1 MYPPRKE
8 SDSARQ
14 ESDRAQG
21 VWSVSILWMAT
32 GLFTI
37 LTHHGFLAGSGQI
50 GIGMVWAANEILKK
64 KAAPRSWRIV
74 FKISAALVL
83 LAIFFMDWWLRE

>member
-1 MYPPRKE
+1 MYPPRPE
-8 SDSARQ
+8 SDSGQQ

-21 VWSVSILWMAT
+21 VWSVAILWVAI

-37 LTHHGFLAGSGQI
+37 LTHHGFLSGSGQI
-50 GIGMVWAANEILKK
+50 GIGIAFAANEIMSK

-83 LAIFFMDWWLRE
+83 LTIFLMDWRLRK